1 MERACSNCVPDKVAW
16 EVHFS
21 IVILMPLYSW
31 FNARSLSFD
40 RKYCSFSP
48 QLCAP
53 QRNHSQLSNWIEQ
66 FKEYFFFFYCELWV
80 LIWETFRGYKHIQGI
95 LFQFILDNLQ
105 YHWSPHVNICG
116 VRIYSMHLFLM
127 ETCSSKWQ
135 AGVRDGS

>member
-66 FKEYFFFFYCELWV
+66 FKEVFFCLFFYCELWV
-80 LIWETFRGYKHIQGI
+80 LIWETFRGYKHIRGI
-95 LFQFILDNLQ
+95 LFQFILDVVICSTTEVHMWTSVELGS
-105 YHWSPHVNICG
+105 SPC
-116 VRIYSMHLFLM
+116 IYFSWKPAAVSDKL
-127 ETCSSKWQ
+127 
-135 AGVRDGS
+135 G

>member
-66 FKEYFFFFYCELWV
+66 FKEYFFFFFTVNFGSWFGKHSED
-80 LIWETFRGYKHIQGI
+80 ISTFKAFY
-95 LFQFILDNLQ
+95 FN
-105 YHWSPHVNICG
+105 
-116 VRIYSMHLFLM
+116 LFLII
-127 ETCSSKWQ
+127 CSTTEVHMWTS
-135 AGVRDGS
+135 VELGSTPCIYFSWKLAAVSDKLG